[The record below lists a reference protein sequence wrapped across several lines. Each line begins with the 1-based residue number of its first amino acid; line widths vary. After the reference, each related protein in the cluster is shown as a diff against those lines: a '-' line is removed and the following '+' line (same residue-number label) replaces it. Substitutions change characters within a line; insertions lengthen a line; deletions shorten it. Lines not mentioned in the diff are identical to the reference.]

1 MDIDRRKVVPKLTG
15 AFAVAWEGAGETR
28 ACHYEKQNVVIF
40 FPYTLLEISE
50 EREYNK
56 LHPRVKTG

>member
-1 MDIDRRKVVPKLTG
+1 MDIDRKKAVLKLTG
-15 AFAVAWEGAGETR
+15 AFAVAWEGAGGAR
-28 ACHYEKQNVVIF
+28 ACHYEKQNGVIF

-50 EREYNK
+50 EWEYSK